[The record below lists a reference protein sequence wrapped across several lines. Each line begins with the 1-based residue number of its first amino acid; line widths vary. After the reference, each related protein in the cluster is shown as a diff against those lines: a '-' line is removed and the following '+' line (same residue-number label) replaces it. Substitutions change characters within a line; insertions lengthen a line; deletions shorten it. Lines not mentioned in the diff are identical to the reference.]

1 MGLASYPIRD
11 TFSGMRLDEKGFHND
26 VVRLDMLEEGD
37 RARLEVSDAVQS
49 MWDWLPV
56 IPKGTNFH
64 AYVDFMLA
72 MKKQGSIIPFSI
84 TRQSDDAFAGV
95 IAYLD
100 VSRTHR
106 RVGIG
111 YVWHPPEMRGTVVP
125 VATQMAMIGRAFG
138 ARMRRIEFPIAAG
151 NERAIRALERLGA
164 RQEGVLRRYMRL
176 ADGSWSDLAI
186 LSLVDAEIRAA
197 VDLLKDRVAQMQLA

>member
-1 MGLASYPIRD
+1 
-11 TFSGMRLDEKGFHND
+11 MRLDEKDFHND
-26 VVRLDMLEEGD
+26 VVRLDLLVEAD
-37 RARLEVSDAVQS
+37 RARLEASGAVQA

-56 IPKGTNFH
+56 MPTGTNFH
-64 AYVDFMLA
+64 AYFDFMLA
-72 MKKQGSIIPFSI
+72 MKQQGNIIPFSI
-84 TRQSDDAFAGV
+84 TRQSDGAFACV

-125 VATQMAMIGRAFG
+125 VATQMAMIGRAFA
-138 ARMRRIEFPIAAG
+138 ARIRRVEFPIAAS
-151 NERAIRALERLGA
+151 NERAVRALERLGA
-164 RQEGVLRRYMRL
+164 RKEGVLRRYMRL
-176 ADGSWSDLAI
+176 SDGSWADLAI

-197 VDLLKDRVAQMQLA
+197 IDLLKDRVAEMQLA

>member
-1 MGLASYPIRD
+1 
-11 TFSGMRLDEKGFHND
+11 MRLDEKGFHND

>member
-1 MGLASYPIRD
+1 
-11 TFSGMRLDEKGFHND
+11 MRLDEPGLHND
-26 VVRLDMLEEGD
+26 VVRLDLLEESD
-37 RARLEVSDAVQS
+37 RARLGGSGAVSS

-56 IPKGTNFH
+56 IPSGTNFN
-64 AYVDFMLA
+64 AYFDLMLA
-72 MKKQGSIIPFSI
+72 MKQKGKIIPFSI
-84 TRQSDDAFAGV
+84 TRKSDGAFAGV

-138 ARMRRIEFPIAAG
+138 ARMRRIEFPIAAT
-151 NERAIRALERLGA
+151 NVRAISSLERLGA
-164 RQEGVLRRYMRL
+164 RKEGVLRRYMRL
-176 ADGSWSDLAI
+176 ADGSWADLAI
-186 LSLVDAEIRAA
+186 LSLVDAEIRVAI
-197 VDLLKDRVAQMQLA
+197 DLLKDRVAEMQLA

>member
-1 MGLASYPIRD
+1 
-11 TFSGMRLDEKGFHND
+11 MRLDEKDFHND
-26 VVRLDMLEEGD
+26 VVRLDLLVEAD
-37 RARLEVSDAVQS
+37 RARLEASGAVQA

-56 IPKGTNFH
+56 MPTGTNFH
-64 AYVDFMLA
+64 AYFDFMLA
-72 MKKQGSIIPFSI
+72 MKQQGNIIPFSI
-84 TRQSDDAFAGV
+84 TRQSDGAFAGV

-138 ARMRRIEFPIAAG
+138 ARMRRIEFPIAAA
-151 NERAIRALERLGA
+151 NTRAIKSLERLGA
-164 RQEGVLRRYMRL
+164 RNEGVLRRYMRL
-176 ADGSWSDLAI
+176 SDGSWADLAI

-197 VDLLKDRVAQMQLA
+197 IDLLKDRVAEMQLA

>member
-1 MGLASYPIRD
+1 
-11 TFSGMRLDEKGFHND
+11 MRLDEKGFHND

-197 VDLLKDRVAQMQLA
+197 IDLLKDRVAQMQLA

>member
-1 MGLASYPIRD
+1 
-11 TFSGMRLDEKGFHND
+11 MRLDEPGLHND
-26 VVRLDMLEEGD
+26 VVRLDLLEESD
-37 RARLEVSDAVQS
+37 RARLGGSGAVSS

-56 IPKGTNFH
+56 IPSGTNFN
-64 AYVDFMLA
+64 AYFDLMLA
-72 MKKQGSIIPFSI
+72 MKQKGKIIPFSI
-84 TRQSDDAFAGV
+84 TRQSDGAFAGV

-138 ARMRRIEFPIAAG
+138 ARMRRIEFPIAAT
-151 NERAIRALERLGA
+151 NVRAISSLERLGA
-164 RQEGVLRRYMRL
+164 RKEGVLRRYMRL
-176 ADGSWSDLAI
+176 ADGSWADLAI
-186 LSLVDAEIRAA
+186 LSLVDAEIRVAI
-197 VDLLKDRVAQMQLA
+197 DLLKDRVAEMQLA

>member
-1 MGLASYPIRD
+1 
-11 TFSGMRLDEKGFHND
+11 MRLDEPGLHND
-26 VVRLDMLEEGD
+26 VVRLDLLEESD
-37 RARLEVSDAVQS
+37 RARLGGSGAVSS

-56 IPKGTNFH
+56 IPSGTNFN
-64 AYVDFMLA
+64 AYFDLMLA
-72 MKKQGSIIPFSI
+72 MKQKGNIVPFSI
-84 TRQSDDAFAGV
+84 TRQSDGAFAGV

-138 ARMRRIEFPIAAG
+138 ARMRRIEFPVAAT
-151 NERAIRALERLGA
+151 NVRAISSLERLGA
-164 RQEGVLRRYMRL
+164 RKEGVLRRYMRL
-176 ADGSWSDLAI
+176 ADGSWADLAI
-186 LSLVDAEIRAA
+186 LSLVDSEIRVAI
-197 VDLLKDRVAQMQLA
+197 DLLKDRVAEMQLA

>member
-1 MGLASYPIRD
+1 
-11 TFSGMRLDEKGFHND
+11 MRLDEKDFHND
-26 VVRLDMLEEGD
+26 VVRLDLLAESD
-37 RARLEVSDAVQS
+37 RARLEASGAVQS

-56 IPKGTNFH
+56 MPTGTNFH
-64 AYVDFMLA
+64 AYFDFMLA
-72 MKKQGSIIPFSI
+72 MKQQGNIIPFSI
-84 TRQSDDAFAGV
+84 TRRSDGAFAGV

-111 YVWHPPEMRGTVVP
+111 YVWHPPEMRGTIVP

-138 ARMRRIEFPIAAG
+138 ARMRRIEFPIAAT
-151 NERAIRALERLGA
+151 NERAIKALERLGA
-164 RQEGVLRRYMRL
+164 RNEGVLRRYMRL
-176 ADGSWSDLAI
+176 ADGSWADLAI

-197 VDLLKDRVAQMQLA
+197 IDLLKDRVAEMQMA

>member
-1 MGLASYPIRD
+1 
-11 TFSGMRLDEKGFHND
+11 MRLDEPGLHND
-26 VVRLDMLEEGD
+26 VVRLDLLEESD
-37 RARLEVSDAVQS
+37 RARLGGSGAVSS

-56 IPKGTNFH
+56 IPSGTNFN
-64 AYVDFMLA
+64 AYFDLMLA
-72 MKKQGSIIPFSI
+72 MKQKGNIVPFSI
-84 TRQSDDAFAGV
+84 TRQSDGAFAGV

-138 ARMRRIEFPIAAG
+138 ARMRRIEFPIAAT
-151 NERAIRALERLGA
+151 NVRAISSLERLGA
-164 RQEGVLRRYMRL
+164 RKEGVLRRYMRL
-176 ADGSWSDLAI
+176 ADGSWADLAI
-186 LSLVDAEIRAA
+186 LSLVDAEIRVAI
-197 VDLLKDRVAQMQLA
+197 DLLKDRVAEMQLA

>member
-1 MGLASYPIRD
+1 
-11 TFSGMRLDEKGFHND
+11 MRLDEKGFHND
-26 VVRLDMLEEGD
+26 VVRLETLEEGD

-72 MKKQGSIIPFSI
+72 MKKQGNIIPFSI
-84 TRQSDDAFAGV
+84 TRQSDNAFAGV

>member
-1 MGLASYPIRD
+1 
-11 TFSGMRLDEKGFHND
+11 MRLDEKGFHND

-72 MKKQGSIIPFSI
+72 MKKQGNIIPFSI
-84 TRQSDDAFAGV
+84 TRQSDNAFAGV

-197 VDLLKDRVAQMQLA
+197 IDLLKDRVAQMQLA

>member
-1 MGLASYPIRD
+1 
-11 TFSGMRLDEKGFHND
+11 MRLDEPGLHND
-26 VVRLDMLEEGD
+26 VVRLDLLEESD
-37 RARLEVSDAVQS
+37 RARLGGSGAVSS

-56 IPKGTNFH
+56 IPSGTNFN
-64 AYVDFMLA
+64 AYFDLMLA
-72 MKKQGSIIPFSI
+72 MKEKGNIIPFSI
-84 TRQSDDAFAGV
+84 TRQSDGAFAGV

-138 ARMRRIEFPIAAG
+138 ARMRRIEFPIAAT
-151 NERAIRALERLGA
+151 NERAISSLVRLGA
-164 RQEGVLRRYMRL
+164 QKEGVLRRYMRL
-176 ADGSWSDLAI
+176 ADGSWADLAI
-186 LSLVDAEIRAA
+186 LSLVDSEIRAA
-197 VDLLKDRVAQMQLA
+197 IDLLKDRVAEMQLA

>member
-1 MGLASYPIRD
+1 
-11 TFSGMRLDEKGFHND
+11 MRLDEPGLHND
-26 VVRLDMLEEGD
+26 VVRLDLLEESD
-37 RARLEVSDAVQS
+37 RARLGGSSAVSS

-56 IPKGTNFH
+56 IPSGTNFN
-64 AYVDFMLA
+64 AYFDLMLA
-72 MKKQGSIIPFSI
+72 MKQKGKIIPFSI
-84 TRQSDDAFAGV
+84 TRKSDGAFAGV

-138 ARMRRIEFPIAAG
+138 ARMRRVEFPVAAT
-151 NERAIRALERLGA
+151 NVRAISSLERLGA
-164 RQEGVLRRYMRL
+164 RKEGVLRRYMRL
-176 ADGSWSDLAI
+176 ADGSWADLAI
-186 LSLVDAEIRAA
+186 LSLVDSEIRVAI
-197 VDLLKDRVAQMQLA
+197 DLLKDRVAEIQLA